1 MNILHIGKFYPPFHG
16 GMETY
21 LSNLAE
27 AQVQQGHQVTVWV
40 HNHDWGVLKSAT
52 TKVTEGNLTIIRQKS
67 LKPVLFAPLMLGFR
81 KQLKQW
87 LKTQTFDLIHVH
99 WPNPTLF
106 AMLAVPGAFDAAVV
120 VGWHSDMVTEN
131 SSGLMKLIYRLIRPL
146 ETRWLKRA
154 DSVLVSSQAY
164 ANHSPVLKRFV
175 AKTTVIPLG
184 LKTEP
189 LAAFQAAP
197 SYLEWSSEQW
207 GNAGLKIYHLGR
219 LTFYKNQRMLI
230 EAMIHLPS
238 AHLVLAGGGELAVD
252 LQRRI
257 DRLSLRDRVSLLG
270 AQSTARIHALMS
282 TCDVFCMASNDRA
295 ESFGVVLLEAMYF
308 NKPILVPDTIGSGM
322 RWLAESYPKGHIYR
336 VNDIDDFVRKIN
348 QIVASGQIS
357 DTTAEVPFKFSMTQ
371 VAETIERHYTTIIER
386 RKIT

>member
-21 LSNLAE
+21 LSDLAE
-27 AQVQQGHQVTVWV
+27 AQVQQGHQVTFWA
-40 HNHDWGVLKSAT
+40 HNHDWGVLKST
-52 TKVTEGNLTIIRQKS
+52 TKKITEGNFTLIRQKS

-87 LKTQTFDLIHVH
+87 IKTQAFDLIHVH

-106 AMLAVPGAFDAAVV
+106 AMLAVPGVFKTPVV

-131 SSGLMKLIYRLIRPL
+131 SSGLLKLIYRLIRPL
-146 ETRWLKRA
+146 ETRWVQRA
-154 DSVLVSSQAY
+154 DSILVSSQAY
-164 ANHSPVLKRFV
+164 ADHSPVLKRF
-175 AKTTVIPLG
+175 ADKTTVIPLG
-184 LKTEP
+184 LKTEQ

-197 SYLEWSSEQW
+197 THQEWSRTQW
-207 GNAGLKIYHLGR
+207 GDAGLKIYHLGR

-230 EAMIHLPS
+230 KAMTHLPE
-238 AHLVLAGGGELAVD
+238 AHLVMAGGGELAAA

-257 DRLSLRDRVSLLG
+257 DQLSLGERVSMLG

-282 TCDVFCMASNDRA
+282 ACDVFCLASNDRA

-308 NKPILVPDTIGSGM
+308 DKPILVPDTIGSGM
-322 RWLAESYPKGHIYR
+322 RWLAENYHKGYIYR
-336 VNDIDDFVRKIN
+336 VNDIDDFVKKIN
-348 QIVASGQIS
+348 QIASSEQNP
-357 DTTAEVPFKFSMTQ
+357 DTSIDEPFKFSMAQ
-371 VAETIERHYTTIIER
+371 VAETIQRHYTTIIER
-386 RKIT
+386 RK